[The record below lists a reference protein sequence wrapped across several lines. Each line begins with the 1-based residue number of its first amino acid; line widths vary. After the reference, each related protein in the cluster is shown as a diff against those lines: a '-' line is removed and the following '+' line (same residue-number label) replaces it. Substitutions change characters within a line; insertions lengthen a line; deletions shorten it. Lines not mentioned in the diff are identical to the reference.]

1 MLKDVTYPAH
11 RRYKSRTQWE
21 PVGFFS
27 ECLCNSTQFD
37 LMLGFFSSSAINVL
51 ADGFAS
57 FLYNGGRMRLII
69 NDILT
74 EQDKAAFANGTLDTL
89 PFFDLTD
96 LEKLKTTLSERDT
109 HFFECLSWLI
119 KNDKLEVKIVA
130 PKEGIG
136 ISHTKT
142 GVFDDGQ
149 DYVAFDGSCNFSRTA
164 LVDNIESLTVSCEW
178 DGNIEAEKAIDIKE
192 DFETVFNG
200 KDETIVYKTTA
211 QVRTQL
217 VDGFKDKS
225 LTSLLEDE
233 YKLIDRRSKEKDL
246 PSSVKHALEKARQ
259 RVSTAI
265 NKLKEEKAVTQHDVV
280 ITQEVEPSFPY
291 PTGPREYQTQAFENW
306 KNNNQ
311 RGLFNMAT
319 GTGKTLT
326 SLNCLLEIY
335 KRNGYYKAI
344 ILVPTITLVNQWE
357 QECEK
362 FHFSNVIKVYSKNSE
377 WRSKIERLQMAEEY
391 KKAKEPSQNFIIIST
406 YASFTRSNVFDI
418 LNGFE
423 KSKVLLIA
431 DEAHNMGS
439 PTIIKRLGDI
449 KYLRRIG
456 LSATP
461 ERQFDDDTN
470 RKLFKFFGAEKQY
483 TFEYLMEQAIN
494 DGYLCRYFYYP
505 HLVRLTDEEFQKYVE
520 LSLKISKYFNY
531 NSNSF
536 EKKDDILMSMLLAR
550 KRIIHKAANKLA
562 AFNQIINERYKK
574 NGNLKYSLVYVPEGT
589 KPDYIADS
597 DMFDSTDQVADDIV
611 SDHLIDDYT
620 EAVMKLDKYITVKK
634 FVSGQKDRDKV
645 LSDFA
650 SGKLQVLTSMK
661 CLDEGVDVPRS
672 ELAIFC
678 ASTGNPRQFIQR
690 RGRILRKHEDK
701 FMAEIHDLVVAPE
714 VNPGTD
720 SFRMERALLKG
731 ELMRVKNFSLLSENP
746 AFSQIE
752 LKSVMRHYG
761 LNLYNNDHIL

>member
-1 MLKDVTYPAH
+1 MLHEVIFPPH
-11 RRYKSRTQWE
+11 RRYKSRSQWE

-74 EQDKAAFANGTLDTL
+74 EQDKAAFVNGTLDNL
-89 PFFDLTD
+89 PFFDLDD
-96 LEKLKTTLSERDT
+96 LEKLKSTLSERDA

-119 KNDKLEVKIVA
+119 RNSRLEVKIVA

-142 GVFDDGQ
+142 GVFGDGE

-178 DGNIEAEKAIDIKE
+178 DGNIEAEKARDIKD

-200 KDETIVYKTTA
+200 KDESIVYKTTD

-217 VDGFKDKS
+217 ADGFKDKS
-225 LTSLLEDE
+225 LTALLEDE
-233 YKLIDRRSKEKDL
+233 YKLIERHTKEKDL

-259 RVSTAI
+259 RVSAAI
-265 NKLKEEKAVTQHDVV
+265 DKLKEEKMERREVV
-280 ITQEVEPSFPY
+280 ITQEIEPCFPY
-291 PTGPREYQTQAFENW
+291 PTGPRDYQNQAFENW
-306 KNNNQ
+306 KANNQ
-311 RGLFNMAT
+311 KGLFAMAT
-319 GTGKTLT
+319 GTGKTIT

-391 KKAKEPSQNFIIIST
+391 KKAKESSQNFIIIST
-406 YASFTRSNVFDI
+406 YASFTRGNVFDI

-439 PTIIKRLGDI
+439 PTIMKRIGDI

-470 RKLFKFFGAEKQY
+470 RKLFRFFGAEKQY
-483 TFEYLMEQAIN
+483 TYEYSMEEAIKN
-494 DGYLCRYFYYP
+494 GVLCRYFYYP
-505 HLVRLTDEEFQKYVE
+505 HLVRLTDDEFEKYVE
-520 LSLKISKYFNY
+520 LSLKISKYFNF
-531 NSNSF
+531 NTCSF
-536 EKKDDILMSMLLAR
+536 DNKDDILMSMLLAR
-550 KRIIHKAANKLA
+550 KRIVHKAANKLT
-562 AFNQIINERYKK
+562 AFNQIINERYQKK
-574 NGNLKYSLVYVPEGT
+574 GNLQYSLVYVPEGT

-597 DMFDSTDQVADDIV
+597 DVFDSTDQVADDIV
-611 SDHLIDDYT
+611 SDRLIDDYT
-620 EAVMKLDKYITVKK
+620 EAVMKLDKFITVKK

-672 ELAIFC
+672 KLAIFC

-690 RGRILRKHEDK
+690 RGRILRKHPDK

-714 VNPGTD
+714 VNPGSD

-746 AFSQIE
+746 SFSQIE
-752 LKSVMRHYG
+752 LKSVMEHYG
-761 LNLYNNDHIL
+761 LNMYNNDHII

>member
-1 MLKDVTYPAH
+1 MLKQVSYPSH
-11 RRYKSRTQWE
+11 RRYKSRTEWE
-21 PVGFFS
+21 PIGFFS
-27 ECLCNSTQFD
+27 ECLCNATQFD

-51 ADGFAS
+51 ADGFAA
-57 FLYNGGRMRLII
+57 FLYNGGQMRLII

-89 PFFDLTD
+89 PFFDLGD
-96 LEKLKTTLSERDT
+96 LEKLKSTLSERDA

-119 KNDKLEVKIVA
+119 RNDRLEIKIVA

-142 GVFDDGQ
+142 GVFGDGA

-178 DGNIEAEKAIDIKE
+178 DGNIEAEKARAIKE
-192 DFETVFNG
+192 DFEKVFDGN
-200 KDETIVYKTTA
+200 DETVVYMKTD

-217 VDGFKDKS
+217 VDSFKDKS

-233 YKLIDRRSKEKDL
+233 YKLIDRRTEDEDL
-246 PSSVKHALEKARQ
+246 PTSVKRALEKAKQ
-259 RVSTAI
+259 RVTAAI
-265 NKLKEEKAVTQHDVV
+265 DKLKQEKVGKSGSI
-280 ITQEVEPSFPY
+280 ITQEIEPCFPY
-291 PTGPREYQTQAFENW
+291 KTGPRDYQKQAFENW

-311 RGLFNMAT
+311 RGLFAMAT
-319 GTGKTLT
+319 GTGKTIT

-357 QECEK
+357 RECEK
-362 FHFSNVIKVYSKNSE
+362 FHFSNVIKVYSKNTE
-377 WRSKIERLQMAEEY
+377 WRSRLENLQMAEEY
-391 KKAKEPSQNFIIIST
+391 RKAKDPSQNFIIIST
-406 YASFTRSNVFDI
+406 YASFARVNVFDI

-439 PTIIKRLGDI
+439 PTILKRLGDI
-449 KYLRRIG
+449 RYLRRIG

-461 ERQFDDDTN
+461 ERQFDDESN
-470 RKLFKFFGAEKQY
+470 RKLFRFFGAESQY
-483 TFEYLMEQAIN
+483 TFEYSMEEAIEN
-494 DGYLCRYFYYP
+494 GVLCRYFYYP
-505 HLVRLTDEEFQKYVE
+505 HLVRLTDDEFEKYIE
-520 LSLKISKYFNY
+520 LSLKISKYFNF
-531 NSNSF
+531 NSDSF
-536 EKKDDILMSMLLAR
+536 DNKDDILMSMLLAR
-550 KRIIHKAANKLA
+550 KRIVHKAANKLEV
-562 AFNQIINERYKK
+562 FNRIITERYRK
-574 NGNLKYSLVYVPEGT
+574 NGNLKYSLIYVPEGT
-589 KPDYIADS
+589 KPDYVVDS
-597 DMFDSTDQVADDIV
+597 DVFDKTEQISDDAEADR
-611 SDHLIDDYT
+611 LIDDYT
-620 EAVMKLDKYITVKK
+620 EAVTKLDKFITVKK
-634 FVSGQKDRDKV
+634 FVSGQKDRDKI

-690 RGRILRKHEDK
+690 RGRILRKHPDK
-701 FMAEIHDLVVAPE
+701 YMAEIHDLVVAPE
-714 VNPGTD
+714 VSPGSD

-731 ELMRVKNFSLLSENP
+731 ELMRVRNFSMLSENP
-746 AFSQIE
+746 SHSQLE
-752 LKSVMRHYG
+752 LKSVMEHYG
-761 LNLYNNDHIL
+761 LNMYNNDHIV